1 MSMALHFDLRL
12 TPQHTLHAVMGL
24 RVLAILAQVTVLL
37 VVAQGLGL
45 AVPLASLLWGVAFL
59 TVAAVLLGWRL
70 KRPWPITEL
79 EVSLQLSVDILVLAW
94 LLYHA
99 GGSSNAFVSAFLV
112 PIALAVIS
120 LRLTFS
126 LLVTLLSISA
136 YTFLLWFYVPLPPI
150 EHHLVTDFDLH
161 VIGMWVNFVL
171 SAALL
176 AGLFALLADNIRRRD
191 AMITKARED
200 KLRNEHVVALGA
212 LAASAAHELSTPL
225 STVDLLAD
233 ELARGVQGNA
243 ELEEDAAL
251 LKQQV
256 QQCKTSLSTL
266 LKTARHPRL
275 EEDEAVSIEQLLHEV
290 VQRWQLMRPEIVLN
304 TAFEPIRDAL
314 ITAPLGLAQALFNL
328 LNNAADASIAAG
340 SSSISLQAY
349 CQANKLHLDIL
360 DQGKG
365 VDAEAKLLA
374 GRVAFSTK
382 PEGSGIGLLL
392 THTTLS
398 RWGGQVSLHRRREGG
413 TLTRLVLPFS
423 KLRMHH
429 ETIATD

>member
-1 MSMALHFDLRL
+1 MALHVDLRL
-12 TPQHTLHAVMGL
+12 TPKHTLRAVLSL
-24 RVLAILAQVTVLL
+24 R
-37 VVAQGLGL
+37 GL
-45 AVPLASLLWGVAFL
+45 AVMAQLAVLLAVVWALELVLPLPALLWGVAVL
-59 TVAAVLLGWRL
+59 AATGLLLWWRL
-70 KRPWPITEL
+70 AQSWPVTEL
-79 EVSLQLSVDILVLAW
+79 EVSLQLSVDILVLTW

-112 PIALAVIS
+112 PIALAAIS
-120 LRLTFS
+120 LRLAFS

-266 LKTARHPRL
+266 L
-275 EEDEAVSIEQLLHEV
+275 
-290 VQRWQLMRPEIVLN
+290 
-304 TAFEPIRDAL
+304 
-314 ITAPLGLAQALFNL
+314 
-328 LNNAADASIAAG
+328 
-340 SSSISLQAY
+340 
-349 CQANKLHLDIL
+349 
-360 DQGKG
+360 
-365 VDAEAKLLA
+365 
-374 GRVAFSTK
+374 
-382 PEGSGIGLLL
+382 
-392 THTTLS
+392 
-398 RWGGQVSLHRRREGG
+398 
-413 TLTRLVLPFS
+413 
-423 KLRMHH
+423 
-429 ETIATD
+429 